1 MSGTESQNE
10 NSVERTEALNPGRL
24 QEIYLSRLTSG
35 LNYQRTVDEKAVRKL
50 AENWNPRY
58 LDPVTVSYRDGK
70 YNVIDGQHR
79 VAAIRR
85 MKESGKL
92 KFDTDVKVL
101 CIVHTGLTYQE
112 EAELF
117 YRLDQ
122 CRKKLSSAQSVNA
135 LLQSGADPEIND
147 IHGMLKKRGIQW
159 SLDNSAA
166 GDYKIRATRATI
178 YAYRLL
184 GRDAFSRMLV
194 LLLETWRGDPASL
207 SAMMLSGMALFLK
220 TYETRI
226 NDRTF
231 SSRLSGVAP
240 EEIIKKAKTDL
251 SVSRNDLRCAR
262 SLLVQYNKCVRG
274 GSRLNPRV
282 LC

>member
-79 VAAIRR
+79 IAAMRR

-92 KFDTDVKVL
+92 KFDADVKVL

-122 CRKKLSSAQSVNA
+122 FGFKRMIGILRR
-135 LLQSGADPEIND
+135 LD
-147 IHGMLKKRGIQW
+147 I
-159 SLDNSAA
+159 
-166 GDYKIRATRATI
+166 
-178 YAYRLL
+178 
-184 GRDAFSRMLV
+184 
-194 LLLETWRGDPASL
+194 
-207 SAMMLSGMALFLK
+207 
-220 TYETRI
+220 
-226 NDRTF
+226 
-231 SSRLSGVAP
+231 
-240 EEIIKKAKTDL
+240 IIIMDMTKA
-251 SVSRNDLRCAR
+251 R
-262 SLLVQYNKCVRG
+262 
-274 GSRLNPRV
+274 
-282 LC
+282 